1 MRVGERIKQLRKKQK
16 IEQKE
21 LAKLTNIPISTLQDI
36 ESNRTDT
43 KVSNI
48 AKIVIALG
56 CSADEIIFDDDD
68 ITEDG
73 DLNILFRE
81 LKKIKGSTRETI
93 KQVIKSLLIQER
105 MKELEG
111 LNENK
116 PKKE

>member
-1 MRVGERIKQLRKKQK
+1 MMVGDRIKEIRKRQK

-21 LAKLTNIPISTLQDI
+21 LAKLANIPISTLQDI

-56 CSADEIIFDDDD
+56 CSADELIFDDDET
-68 ITEDG
+68 TENN

-81 LKKIKGSTRETI
+81 LKKIKGNTREAA
-93 KQVIKSLLIQER
+93 KLVLKSLIIQER
-105 MKELEG
+105 AKELEHT
-111 LNENK
+111 NE
-116 PKKE
+116 E